1 MGANG
6 PTAGPQ
12 FLGLSHPSIQAGF
25 GPVPPELPA
34 RIAGEFATQIDQL
47 ANSPGILTRYCTI
60 TCAYPR
66 ASSPLR
72 HGPGAMDPPRLG
84 RKSTAPY
91 SALMRK
97 SCNLARIWR
106 HKIMPS
112 QRTSEKRVYH
122 P

>member
-1 MGANG
+1 MDPEGSEI
-6 PTAGPQ
+6 
-12 FLGLSHPSIQAGF
+12 LGLSHPSIQAGF
-25 GPVPPELPA
+25 GLVPPELPA
-34 RIAGEFATQIDQL
+34 RMAGEFATQIDQL

-97 SCNLARIWR
+97 SSVFWHYL
-106 HKIMPS
+106 KTPS
-112 QRTSEKRVYH
+112 KWGLGGGQLKGEQLQ
-122 P
+122 

>member
-1 MGANG
+1 MA
-6 PTAGPQ
+6 PERSEIV
-12 FLGLSHPSIQAGF
+12 GLSHPSIQAGF

-60 TCAYPR
+60 TCPYPR

-97 SCNLARIWR
+97 SSRLSLSHLPQGR
-106 HKIMPS
+106 
-112 QRTSEKRVYH
+112 
-122 P
+122 